1 MSEIFSKNGVA
12 VNETPFELGEVS
24 FHHNLSFHTASRNRT
39 NRSRIALAN
48 TYYRDGA
55 RVINSPTMVSGDWQK
70 FMPNVKPG
78 DVAASPLN
86 PICWPVDDK

>member
-1 MSEIFSKNGVA
+1 MCIRDSNVS

-24 FHHNLSFHTASRNRT
+24 FHHNLNFHTASRNRT
-39 NRSRIALAN
+39 NLSRVVLAN

-55 RVINSPTMVSGDWQK
+55 RVVDAPTMVSGDWQK

-78 DVAASPLN
+78 DVAASSLN
-86 PICWPVDDK
+86 PICWPIKDKS

>member
-1 MSEIFSKNGVA
+1 MTNKNINNQA
-12 VNETPFELGEVS
+12 VINSTWTES
-24 FHHNLSFHTASRNRT
+24 
-39 NRSRIALAN
+39 LAN

-78 DVAASPLN
+78 EVADSPLN
-86 PICWPVDDK
+86 PICWPIDDK